1 MEPAVEATEFVVT
14 QPSDPDRPQPEP
26 GSDDPSR
33 WSTRD
38 PFRDRYRLNG
48 RRDNGA
54 VVWGLILLA
63 IGIWFF
69 LDQTLGIQLPR
80 IDWRYA
86 WPVVLIVIGAV
97 VVIQAT
103 RRGPG

>member
-1 MEPAVEATEFVVT
+1 VESPLNQQV
-14 QPSDPDRPQPEP
+14 DPNQPQPQP

-33 WSTRD
+33 WSRRD

-48 RRDNGA
+48 RRDSGA
-54 VVWGLILLA
+54 VVWGLIILA

-80 IDWRYA
+80 IDWRYL
-86 WPVVLIVIGAV
+86 WPVILIVIGGIV
-97 VVIQAT
+97 VLQGV
-103 RRGPG
+103 RRRPW

>member
-1 MEPAVEATEFVVT
+1 VT
-14 QPSDPDRPQPEP
+14 QPSNPNQPQPQP

-38 PFRDRYRLNG
+38 HFRDRYRLNG

-63 IGIWFF
+63 VGVWFF
-69 LDQTLGIQLPR
+69 LDQTLGIDLPR
-80 IDWRYA
+80 IDWRYV
-86 WPVVLIVIGAV
+86 WPVILIVIGAI
-97 VVIQAT
+97 VVIQTT
-103 RRGPG
+103 RRGSG